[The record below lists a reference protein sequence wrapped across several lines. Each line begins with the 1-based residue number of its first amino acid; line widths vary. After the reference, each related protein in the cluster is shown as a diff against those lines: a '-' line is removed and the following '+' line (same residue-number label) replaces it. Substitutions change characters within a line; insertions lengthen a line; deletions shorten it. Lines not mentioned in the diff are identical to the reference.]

1 MDPAGTQS
9 ATVSSPNV
17 TMMIT
22 DRSGNDITA
31 AQVGDPLALRFE
43 IIDENSWVY
52 LKQLKNWNKMYHAPH
67 KKREEY

>member
-1 MDPAGTQS
+1 MLEVFLINFSFPIFREVDPAGTQS

-22 DRSGNDITA
+22 DRTGNDITA
-31 AQVGDPLALRFE
+31 AQVGDALALRFE

-52 LKQLKNWNKMYHAPH
+52 L
-67 KKREEY
+67 